1 MGAIAPNPQT
11 AKRARVTTERTV
23 MVVDDDGALL
33 NALTFGMEV
42 EGYRV
47 LPFASAEAV
56 LDLRDLPDVACMVVD
71 HRLPRMDGLYLIE
84 VLRVRGFT
92 APAILMTSHPGPV
105 LRARCGS
112 LGAPIVEKPL
122 LREELFVA
130 IRAAIDDP
138 DLD

>member
-1 MGAIAPNPQT
+1 MGAIAPSPEI
-11 AKRARVTTERTV
+11 AARVRVAPDRTI
-23 MVVDDDGALL
+23 MVVDDDVALL

-56 LDLRDLPDVACMVVD
+56 LDLRELPDVACLVVD

-92 APAILMTSHPGPV
+92 SPAILMTSHPGPG
-105 LRARCGS
+105 LRGRCGG
-112 LGAPIVEKPL
+112 LHIPIVEKPL

-130 IRAAIDDP
+130 IRDAIGDRD
-138 DLD
+138 